1 MELGTLAGAAKGAAE
16 LANKNSGFWGKLFP
30 YFGIKKEAVDAY
42 IKDIEKSDMPAD
54 TKAYL
59 IMNTKK
65 HFKELKNQAAIA
77 EKAVESA
84 KEGIDFS
91 DSSKVDEEWLD
102 RFMDSAKFVS
112 SEEMQL
118 IWGKV
123 LAGEFENPGS
133 TPRNM
138 IRILSEFTPELA
150 QAFRVICSMK
160 VDIFPLD
167 DNGDIENSF
176 SDIIVPYGWNEL
188 KFLDFEL
195 SFDILNELETLGVI
209 KMNNI
214 VGYRESDIS
223 NVKSLIRIENEL
235 ILTIKFDNKHFPI
248 GDVILTSAGKNL
260 QVITE
265 PIKLEGYYELVRN
278 YMEKQG
284 ILFSDNHDYVLE
296 YEDGKPIVKRKSEQ
310 E

>member
-1 MELGTLAGAAKGAAE
+1 M
-16 LANKNSGFWGKLFP
+16 
-30 YFGIKKEAVDAY
+30 
-42 IKDIEKSDMPAD
+42 
-54 TKAYL
+54 
-59 IMNTKK
+59 
-65 HFKELKNQAAIA
+65 
-77 EKAVESA
+77 
-84 KEGIDFS
+84 
-91 DSSKVDEEWLD
+91 DEEWLD

-133 TPRNM
+133 TPRNL

-167 DNGDIENSF
+167 DNGDIEKSF

-188 KFLDFEL
+188 KFLDSEL
-195 SFDILNELETLGVI
+195 SFDILSELETLGVI
-209 KMNNI
+209 KMDNI
-214 VGYRESDIS
+214 LGYKEPNIS

-235 ILTIKFDNKHFPI
+235 ILTIKFDNKYFPM
-248 GDVILTSAGKNL
+248 GNVILTSAGKNL

-265 PIKLEGYYELVRN
+265 SIKLEGYYELVRN
-278 YMEKQG
+278 HMEKQG

-296 YEDGKPIVKRKSEQ
+296 YEGDKPIVKRKSEQ